1 VSHSAD
7 LDARK
12 PVDPI
17 TFGVWYFDLILAGFL
32 FMYALN

>member
-1 VSHSAD
+1 VSQSAD

-17 TFGVWYFDLILAGFL
+17 TAGVWHFDLILVGFL
-32 FMYALN
+32 FMCALN